1 MAKIKDVL
9 ETLEELIEQGY
20 SAEYIANYTGYP
32 VAWVMGF
39 IEGKREIE
47 ALYDK
52 GP

>member
-1 MAKIKDVL
+1 MAKVKDVL

-20 SAEYIANYTGYP
+20 SAEYIAGYTGYP